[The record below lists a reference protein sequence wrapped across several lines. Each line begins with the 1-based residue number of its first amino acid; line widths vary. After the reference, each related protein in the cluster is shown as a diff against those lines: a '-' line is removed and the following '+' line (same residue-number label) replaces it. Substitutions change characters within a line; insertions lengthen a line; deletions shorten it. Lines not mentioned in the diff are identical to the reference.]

1 MNRFLT
7 TTAIGLMLGL
17 APALAET
24 QLPSNDNAPALEQPA
39 TPSEAVPANPADP
52 TANADK
58 ASQVPPEVMA
68 PVPGAEPLPQSS
80 EIEKS
85 PIFAYLRLVRTSSGA
100 SASVSYAASSG

>member
-24 QLPSNDNAPALEQPA
+24 QLPSNGNEPALEQPA
-39 TPSEAVPANPADP
+39 TPSEALPANPADP
-52 TANADK
+52 TANPIRRRRCRQRSCRRGWRRA
-58 ASQVPPEVMA
+58 
-68 PVPGAEPLPQSS
+68 LPQSS

-85 PIFAYLRLVRTSSGA
+85 PTPDA
-100 SASVSYAASSG
+100 STAEAPKCSP